1 AVLLHGNGHKVAL
14 WGRLP
19 AEVDPILAAGENKAF
34 LPGVKIPKEILVTL
48 DAKSAVRGAELVVLA
63 VPSHGMRPI
72 CQQVKQ
78 FLPPGLPLVS
88 VAKGI
93 ENETGARMSEV
104 ITDVLETDRIIALSG
119 PSHAEEVGR
128 GIPTAVVVAA
138 KDPALATATQKVFMN
153 ERFRIYTHDDIIG
166 VELGGALKN
175 VIAIAAGACDGIGF
189 GDNTKA
195 ALCTRGLAEM
205 TRLGVALGARR
216 DTFFGLSGVGDL
228 IVTAFSHHSRNRGF
242 GERLGRGET
251 PEQIAASTPM
261 VAEGVKTAKSAWQ
274 VARRLGVDVPI
285 TSQVYAIIYEGKAP
299 KQAVR
304 DLMTREAKPEFGSC
318 AARGKARTGMAHA
331 SSNGGNFSRWSVSY
345 TRPLRKRLATTS
357 CWSVA
362 GPAMRR
368 RSMIWCVVTSSGR
381 STSPFRFSATGKT
394 PPRWPRTRL

>member
-1 AVLLHGNGHKVAL
+1 MNVAVIGTGGWGTALAVLLHGNGHKVTL

-19 AEVDPILAAGENKAF
+19 EEVEPIIAAGENKAF
-34 LPGVKIPKEILVTL
+34 LPGVKIPREILLTL
-48 DAKSAVRGAELVVLA
+48 DAQSALREAELAVLA

-72 CQQVKQ
+72 CEKVRE
-78 FLPPGLPLVS
+78 FLPAGLPLVS

-104 ITDVLETDRIIALSG
+104 IAQVLKTDRIVALSG

-138 KDPALATATQKVFMN
+138 RDPALAVVTQKTFMN

-205 TRLGVALGARR
+205 TRLGVALGARQE
-216 DTFFGLSGVGDL
+216 TFFGLSGVGDL
-228 IVTAFSHHSRNRGF
+228 IVTAFSRHSRNRGF
-242 GERLGRGET
+242 GERLGKGET
-251 PEQIAASTPM
+251 PGQIAASTQM

-274 VARRLGVDVPI
+274 LAQRHGVDVPI
-285 TSQVYAIIYEGKAP
+285 TRQVHAIIYEGQAP
-299 KQAVR
+299 KQEVR
-304 DLMTREAKPEFGSC
+304 DLMTREAKPEFGS
-318 AARGKARTGMAHA
+318 
-331 SSNGGNFSRWSVSY
+331 
-345 TRPLRKRLATTS
+345 
-357 CWSVA
+357 
-362 GPAMRR
+362 
-368 RSMIWCVVTSSGR
+368 
-381 STSPFRFSATGKT
+381 
-394 PPRWPRTRL
+394 

>member
-1 AVLLHGNGHKVAL
+1 MNVAVIGTGGWGTALAVLLHGNGHKVTL

-19 AEVDPILAAGENKAF
+19 EEVEPIIAAGENKAF
-34 LPGVKIPKEILVTL
+34 LPGVKIPREILLTL
-48 DAKSAVRGAELVVLA
+48 DAQSALREAALVVLA
-63 VPSHGMRPI
+63 VPSHGMRST
-72 CQQVKQ
+72 CEKVRE

-93 ENETGARMSEV
+93 ETETGARMSEV
-104 ITDVLETDRIIALSG
+104 IAQVLNTDRIIALSG

-138 KDPALATATQKVFMN
+138 KDHALAAIAQKAFMN

-216 DTFFGLSGVGDL
+216 ETFFGLSGVGDL
-228 IVTAFSHHSRNRGF
+228 IVTAFSRHSRNRGF
-242 GERLGRGET
+242 GERLGKGET
-251 PEQIAASTPM
+251 PGQIAASTQM

-274 VARRLGVDVPI
+274 LAQRHGVDVPI
-285 TSQVYAIIYEGKAP
+285 TRQVHAIIYEGQAP

-304 DLMTREAKPEFGSC
+304 DLMTREAKPEFGS
-318 AARGKARTGMAHA
+318 
-331 SSNGGNFSRWSVSY
+331 
-345 TRPLRKRLATTS
+345 
-357 CWSVA
+357 
-362 GPAMRR
+362 
-368 RSMIWCVVTSSGR
+368 
-381 STSPFRFSATGKT
+381 
-394 PPRWPRTRL
+394 

>member
-1 AVLLHGNGHKVAL
+1 MNVTVIGTGGWGTALAVLLQGNGHKVTL
-14 WGRLP
+14 WGRLKE
-19 AEVDPILAAGENKAF
+19 EVEPIIAAGENKAF
-34 LPGVKIPKEILVTL
+34 LPGVKIPKEIVLTL
-48 DAKSAVRGAELVVLA
+48 DTKSALREAELAVLA

-72 CQQVKQ
+72 CQQLCESV
-78 FLPPGLPLVS
+78 PTGLPLVS

-104 ITDVLETDRIIALSG
+104 IAQVLPAARVIVLSG

-138 KDPALATATQKVFMN
+138 KDQALAATAQKAFMN

-216 DTFFGLSGVGDL
+216 ETFFGLSGVGDL
-228 IVTAFSHHSRNRGF
+228 IVTAFSRHSRNRGF
-242 GERLGRGET
+242 GERLGKGET
-251 PEQIAASTPM
+251 PEQIVASTQM

-274 VARRLGVDVPI
+274 LAQRHGVDVPI
-285 TSQVYAIIYEGKAP
+285 TSQVNAIIYEGKGP

-304 DLMTREAKPEFGSC
+304 DLMTREAKPEF
-318 AARGKARTGMAHA
+318 
-331 SSNGGNFSRWSVSY
+331 SS
-345 TRPLRKRLATTS
+345 
-357 CWSVA
+357 
-362 GPAMRR
+362 
-368 RSMIWCVVTSSGR
+368 
-381 STSPFRFSATGKT
+381 
-394 PPRWPRTRL
+394 

>member
-1 AVLLHGNGHKVAL
+1 VKATVIGTGGWGTALAVLLHGNGHKVAL
-14 WGRLP
+14 WGRLKQ
-19 AEVDPILAAGENKAF
+19 EVEPILAAGENKAF
-34 LPGVKIPKEILVTL
+34 LPGVKIPKEIVLTL
-48 DAKSAVRGAELVVLA
+48 DADLALREAELVVLA

-72 CQQVKQ
+72 CQQLRE
-78 FLPPGLPLVS
+78 FLPAGLPLVS

-104 ITDVLETDRIIALSG
+104 IAEVLHTDRVIVLSG

-138 KDPALATATQKVFMN
+138 KEQALATTAQKVFMN
-153 ERFRIYTHDDIIG
+153 ERFRIYTHDDVIG

-216 DTFFGLSGVGDL
+216 ETFFGLSGVGDL
-228 IVTAFSHHSRNRGF
+228 IVTAFSRHSRNRGF
-242 GERLGRGET
+242 GERLGKGET
-251 PEQIAASTPM
+251 AEQIAASTQM

-274 VARRLGVDVPI
+274 LAQRHGVDVPI
-285 TSQVYAIIYEGKAP
+285 TNQVHAIIYEGKAP

-304 DLMTREAKPEFGSC
+304 DLMTREAKPEFGS
-318 AARGKARTGMAHA
+318 
-331 SSNGGNFSRWSVSY
+331 
-345 TRPLRKRLATTS
+345 
-357 CWSVA
+357 
-362 GPAMRR
+362 
-368 RSMIWCVVTSSGR
+368 
-381 STSPFRFSATGKT
+381 
-394 PPRWPRTRL
+394 